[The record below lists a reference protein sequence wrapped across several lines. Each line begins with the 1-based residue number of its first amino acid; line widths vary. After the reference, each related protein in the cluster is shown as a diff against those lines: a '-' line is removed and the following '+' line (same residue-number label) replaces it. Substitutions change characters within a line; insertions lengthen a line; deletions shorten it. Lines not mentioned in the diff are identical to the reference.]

1 MAADPIKIELSA
13 FEKLQILRTEMDER
27 TEEKEKLEGV
37 IKSLLFEIEQAS
49 YLKSINP
56 AYEKIDTSEREEKL
70 KTLESRRT
78 ELESILDSLNK
89 TLPEVEAMARGKKP
103 APSHSSGDKKFTS
116 FDDFKK
122 KFPNAL

>member
-1 MAADPIKIELSA
+1 MAAETIKIELSV
-13 FEKLQILRTEMDER
+13 FEKLQIIRTEQEER

-56 AYEKIDTSEREEKL
+56 AYEKIDTSEQEQKL
-70 KTLESRRT
+70 ATLESRRE
-78 ELESILDSLNK
+78 ELDSILESLNK
-89 TLPEVEAMARGKKP
+89 ALPELEAMARGKKP
-103 APSHSSGDKKFTS
+103 APGNSSEDKKFTS